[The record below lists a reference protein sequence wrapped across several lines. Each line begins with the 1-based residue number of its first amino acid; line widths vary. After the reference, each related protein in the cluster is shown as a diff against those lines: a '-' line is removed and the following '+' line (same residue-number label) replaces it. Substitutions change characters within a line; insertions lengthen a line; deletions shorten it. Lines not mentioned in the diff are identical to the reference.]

1 MADYGFECNRDECTN
16 DFNCDECEFCFDCGS
31 CYWEKDCPFH
41 LVRCDG
47 KSFE

>member
-1 MADYGFECNRDECTN
+1 MADYGFECNRDECPN
-16 DFNCDECEFCFDCGS
+16 NYNCDECEYLFDCNS
-31 CYWEKDCPFH
+31 CYWCEICPLQ